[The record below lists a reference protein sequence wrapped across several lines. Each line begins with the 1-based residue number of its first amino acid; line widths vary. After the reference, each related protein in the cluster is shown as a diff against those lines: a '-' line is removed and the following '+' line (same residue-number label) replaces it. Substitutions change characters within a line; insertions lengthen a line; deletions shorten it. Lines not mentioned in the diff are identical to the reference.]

1 MKKIFLSI
9 ALLSNMMFTACE
21 DMLDVEQKATSSTAN
36 FYKTDADA
44 ESALTAMY
52 ATYIGETVLLKVSGM
67 HNIMGLTT
75 LPTTCLQPVV
85 TLTTMQIS
93 VDLMSSVMI
102 PAMPLSVRFII
113 TSIRQSILPT

>member
-21 DMLDVEQKATSSTAN
+21 DMLDVEQKATTRTAN
-36 FYKTDADA
+36 YYKTDADA
-44 ESALTAMY
+44 
-52 ATYIGETVLLKVSGM
+52 
-67 HNIMGLTT
+67 T
-75 LPTTCLQPVV
+75 LPTTWLQPVG